1 MKRLNWLVLL
11 LVLPALVF
19 VWQAGCAPEPEP
31 EVTDP
36 EENDPAIEEHV
47 ELPEPV
53 VEEDGV
59 SDALHERVS
68 RRDYAD
74 ESLELGTA
82 GELLWAAGG
91 VGVDG
96 VTGATRTAPS
106 AGGTYPVD
114 LYLVAGAV
122 EDLEPGVYRYDHEE
136 HALELSVEGDRRS
149 ELATAALDQQFIAE
163 APLNVVMVAHYERTT
178 ATYGERGERY
188 VHMDTGYASQNVYL
202 MAEELGLGTVAI
214 GAFDDE
220 EVAGI
225 LATEGAPLMVMPV
238 GEPQD

>member
-19 VWQAGCAPEPEP
+19 VWQAGCEPEPEP
-31 EVTDP
+31 EVMEP
-36 EENDPAIEEHV
+36 EENEPAV
-47 ELPEPV
+47 EDQVDLPEPV
-53 VEEDGV
+53 VEEKGV
-59 SDALHERVS
+59 KEALYERVS
-68 RRDYAD
+68 RRDYTD
-74 ESLELGTA
+74 ESLDLATA

-91 VGVDG
+91 IGVDA

-122 EDLEPGVYRYDHEE
+122 EDLEPGVYRYDHEK
-136 HALELSVEGDRRS
+136 HSLELSVEGDRRS

-178 ATYGERGERY
+178 TTYGERGERY

-202 MAEELGLGTVAI
+202 LAEELGLGTVAI

-220 EVAGI
+220 EVAEI

-238 GEPQD
+238 GEPRD